1 MHRHTHTILVR
12 FPRLLLDEAS
22 ALGMDREQLL
32 AAAELSEADLEN
44 LDARLPVVRYW
55 KLWSAVVERSED
67 PALGIRLGRQFT
79 IRLAGL
85 VGYAMLHSSTL
96 GHALARF
103 VRYERIMEDTT
114 LLSLEKAE
122 GSVHLSIEEPVP
134 LAGLRQP
141 IECDLA
147 SVVACLREITGVATL
162 PAEVHLPYPQPKGV
176 GLYREALGP
185 KLSFESR
192 RAVIVFEAGQLELPV
207 TARDDTLCHYL
218 DEHATVILQHL
229 SSSTLV
235 ERVQRVLW
243 DQLSE
248 GRPTL
253 QSVAS
258 ALGMSVRTLQRRLKE
273 EGVSFGELLDTF
285 RERMAGML
293 LARRDLAIYEVAFLL
308 GYSDPSTFFRAFRR
322 WKGVSPRQFREAVA

>member
-12 FPRLLLDEAS
+12 FPRLLLEEAA
-22 ALGMDREQLL
+22 ALGMDREELL
-32 AAAELSEADLEN
+32 GAAELSEAELQD
-44 LDARLPVVRYW
+44 LDARVPVVRYW
-55 KLWSAVVERSED
+55 KLWSTVVERSDD
-67 PALGIRLGRQFT
+67 PALGIRLGGQFT

-103 VRYERIMEDTT
+103 LRYERIMEDTT
-114 LLSLEKAE
+114 YVSLETVKDR
-122 GSVHLSIEEPVP
+122 VHLSVEEPVP

-147 SVVACLREITGVATL
+147 SIVACLREITGVGDL
-162 PAEVHLPYPQPKGV
+162 PAEVHLPYPQPKDARP
-176 GLYREALGP
+176 YRDALGP
-185 KLSFESR
+185 SLSFDRR
-192 RAVIVFEAGQLELPV
+192 RATLVFEAAHVELPV

-218 DEHATVILQHL
+218 DEHAAVILEHL

-258 ALGMSVRTLQRRLKE
+258 ALGMSARTLQRRLKE
-273 EGVSFGELLDTF
+273 EEVSFAELLDTF

>member
-12 FPRLLLDEAS
+12 FPRLLVEKATLLGLDRAE
-22 ALGMDREQLL
+22 LL
-32 AAAELSEADLEN
+32 LAAELSEAELED
-44 LDARLPVVRYW
+44 LDARVPVVRYW
-55 KLWSAVVERSED
+55 KLWSAVVERSGD
-67 PALGIRLGRQFT
+67 PALGIRLGSQFT

-85 VGYAMLHSSTL
+85 VGYAMLHSSTV

-103 VRYERIMEDTT
+103 IRYERIMEDTT
-114 LLSLEKAE
+114 YLSLERVK
-122 GSVHLSIEEPVP
+122 GRVHLSIEEPVP
-134 LAGLRQP
+134 LAGLRQA

-147 SVVACLREITGVATL
+147 SIVACFREITGVPDL
-162 PAEVHLPYPQPKGV
+162 PAEVRLPYPRPGEIR
-176 GLYREALGP
+176 LYREALGP
-185 KLSFESR
+185 SLSFDR
-192 RAVIVFEAGQLELPV
+192 PRATIVFENEHLELPV

-218 DEHATVILQHL
+218 DEHAAVILEHL
-229 SSSTLV
+229 SSSTFID
-235 ERVQRVLW
+235 RVQRVLW
-243 DQLSE
+243 HQLSE

-258 ALGMSVRTLQRRLKE
+258 ALGMSARTLQRRLKE
-273 EGVSFGELLDTF
+273 EELSFAELLDTF